1 VAGATFG
8 CVAATNCLN
17 PIPNPTKDQKE
28 ANDNARAKAGMAA
41 LVGAAIGA
49 VGGVLLTRHYDDDR
63 ADGGQTNSTMP
74 IATFAPMRDV
84 AGGFTPAFA
93 AMGFF

>member
-1 VAGATFG
+1 MNDDARSQ
-8 CVAATNCLN
+8 AAT
-17 PIPNPTKDQKE
+17 
-28 ANDNARAKAGMAA
+28 AA
-41 LVGAAIGA
+41 LVGAAVGA

-63 ADGGQTNSTMP
+63 ADTDSGSTTSTVP

>member
-1 VAGATFG
+1 
-8 CVAATNCLN
+8 
-17 PIPNPTKDQKE
+17 
-28 ANDNARAKAGMAA
+28 
-41 LVGAAIGA
+41 
-49 VGGVLLTRHYDDDR
+49 VLLTRHYDDDR